1 MSGILLQLGCGTLL
15 RAWLRICQLWKTP
28 CGAQAP
34 ILGTGV
40 PARWEGTYMIA
51 RAARRFRTCGLV
63 GSGMRGEYTAV
74 SDRVASVRASGRA
87 SPALAGPQDVRLVD

>member
-1 MSGILLQLGCGTLL
+1 
-15 RAWLRICQLWKTP
+15 
-28 CGAQAP
+28 
-34 ILGTGV
+34 
-40 PARWEGTYMIA
+40 MIA
-51 RAARRFRTCGLV
+51 RAARRFRACWLV